1 MQTIPV
7 FGKTLT
13 NYDCCHL
20 RKLAIKTVS
29 TLHYQNYL
37 NGFEHKKEELNKFS
51 VDWKFKRLDSSESYH
66 IKMMLFMLLK
76 LKLKIEILSLT
87 FLNY

>member
-1 MQTIPV
+1 MQTISV

-20 RKLAIKTVS
+20 RKLEIKTVS

-37 NGFEHKKEELNKFS
+37 NGFELKKEELNKFS
-51 VDWKFKRLDSSESYH
+51 VD
-66 IKMMLFMLLK
+66 
-76 LKLKIEILSLT
+76 
-87 FLNY
+87 